1 MELTGFGNGT
11 LCTSHQLT
19 GVEFRVS
26 IYSLQQVVCFTFLC
40 FRWVNLL
47 IAVNFMM
54 EKNKLESTV
63 VFILTLCV
71 SLKESQRH
79 LSSEPIALASL
90 SI

>member
-40 FRWVNLL
+40 FRWVDLL
-47 IAVNFMM
+47 MTVNFMM
-54 EKNKLESTV
+54 ENKKIRIYRCFYTYSLCELEGISKASV
-63 VFILTLCV
+63 V
-71 SLKESQRH
+71 
-79 LSSEPIALASL
+79 
-90 SI
+90 

>member
-11 LCTSHQLT
+11 LCTSHQLA
-19 GVEFRVS
+19 GVEFGVS

-40 FRWVNLL
+40 SRWVDLL
-47 IAVNFMM
+47 MTVNFMM

-71 SLKESQRH
+71 SLREPLRH
-79 LSSEPIALASL
+79 LSNEPIAFASL
-90 SI
+90 